1 MYAFIHR
8 LLLLFV
14 SLSSEEDIV
23 DGTGKIKLAL
33 LEIFFELDKQ
43 RGEKSLLKAMSQ
55 AIREKEQPLSVLT
68 SMVDPSGD
76 TFL

>member
-1 MYAFIHR
+1 VYAFIHR

-23 DGTGKIKLAL
+23 DGTGKIKRAL

-43 RGEKSLLKAMSQ
+43 RGEKSLLK
-55 AIREKEQPLSVLT
+55 EQPPSVLT
-68 SMVDPSGD
+68 SMVDPSED